1 MRSINKNSVSIAGE
15 FAVLSQLALRGY
27 DANMTL
33 GHTKS
38 VDILVSDP
46 KTGKLFQL
54 EVKTNFINDKK
65 KPSVSKIHGKAVSDW
80 IMNKKGEAIDIS
92 TLFYCFV
99 NISKDTN
106 LFKFYIVPSKVVA
119 RYLKEEHQLWNDEKK
134 KEGKKVKY
142 DTDMRL
148 FRMGIKGEKY
158 TIKTP
163 TAEEYENNW
172 EFTRRVSAPTHM
184 PQAEPLA

>member
-1 MRSINKNSVSIAGE
+1 MKSINKNSVSIAGE

-27 DANMTL
+27 DANITL

-46 KTGKLFQL
+46 ENGKLYQL
-54 EVKTNFINDKK
+54 EVKTNYIKDKK
-65 KPSVSKIHGKAVSDW
+65 KPSVSKIHGKFVSDW
-80 IMNKKGEAIDIS
+80 MLDRKNEDINIP

-99 NISKDTN
+99 NISKNTG

-119 RYLKEEHQLWNDEKK
+119 RYTKEEHQLWIGEKK
-134 KEGKKVKY
+134 KEGKKVNLN
-142 DTDMRL
+142 TNMRL

-158 TIKTP
+158 SIN
-163 TAEEYENNW
+163 TATLEEYENNW
-172 EFTRRVSAPTHM
+172 DFNI
-184 PQAEPLA
+184 

>member
-1 MRSINKNSVSIAGE
+1 MNQINKNSVSIAGE

-38 VDILVSDP
+38 VDILVSNP
-46 KTGKLFQL
+46 KTGKLSQL
-54 EVKTNFINDKK
+54 EVKTNYIDDKK
-65 KPSVSKIHGKAVSDW
+65 KPSVSKIHGKFVSDW
-80 IMNKKGEAIDIS
+80 IMSKKHEDIKIS

-99 NISKDTN
+99 NISKSTH

-119 RYLKEEHQLWNDEKK
+119 KYVREEHQLWIDAKK
-134 KEGKKVKY
+134 KEGKNVKY

-148 FRMGIKGEKY
+148 LRIGIKGEKY
-158 TIKTP
+158 AIETP
-163 TAEEYENNW
+163 TIEEYEDRW
-172 EFTRRVSAPTHM
+172 DFGA
-184 PQAEPLA
+184 

>member
-1 MRSINKNSVSIAGE
+1 MNNINKNSVSIAGE

-27 DANMTL
+27 DANITL

-46 KTGKLFQL
+46 KTGKLYQL
-54 EVKTNFINDKK
+54 EVKTNYISDKK
-65 KPSVSKIHGKAVSDW
+65 KPSVSKIHGKFINDW
-80 IMNKKGEAIDIS
+80 IMGEKNESINIP

-99 NISKDTN
+99 NISKDTHD
-106 LFKFYIVPSKVVA
+106 LRFYIVPSKVVA
-119 RYLKEEHQLWNDEKK
+119 RYVKEEHQLWIDEKI
-134 KEGKKVKY
+134 KEGKKVKL

-148 FRMGIKGEKY
+148 FRMGLKGEKY
-158 TIKTP
+158 QIKTP

-172 EFTRRVSAPTHM
+172 DFKN
-184 PQAEPLA
+184 